1 MKTDYDE
8 TNEEQNPF
16 DPTQITSSL
25 PLLPFRHQVGGHA
38 RFFRFSKRT
47 ICKEVTDRERSFY
60 EQIHHELLPFTS
72 HYMGVLNVTC
82 GDLPE
87 VLFENN
93 PHLLQDWQQARGF
106 KRRVLSEVFS
116 AQAIQE
122 RLVQAEDWRR
132 KFSASMPNLVL
143 DPTLPSISSTL
154 SLPQLVQAE
163 QETGLRR
170 DHSWPSLTA
179 VENKYIWIEDLTEGV
194 QYPCILDLK
203 MGTRQYGVY
212 ATFEK
217 MMSQTLKCETSTSKK
232 LGVRVCGMQVYQLD
246 LNEFIHQDKYHG
258 RALTPLKFRDTL
270 QAYLDNGRGC
280 RIERIPS
287 ITRKLRKLAKI
298 IKTMSNY
305 RFYASSLLMI
315 YDALGT
321 KVDVKIIDFAHCV
334 TSVENEKEFRY
345 PPLNKGG
352 PDVGYLLGLKTLVL
366 VFEWIYKTQGGSPLD
381 LVKDDVFNDIFEPTH
396 ENLLAALLQY
406 T

>member
-163 QETGLRR
+163 QEPGLRR

-232 LGVRVCGMQVYQLD
+232 LGVRVCGMQVIV
-246 LNEFIHQDKYHG
+246 IH
-258 RALTPLKFRDTL
+258 
-270 QAYLDNGRGC
+270 
-280 RIERIPS
+280 
-287 ITRKLRKLAKI
+287 
-298 IKTMSNY
+298 
-305 RFYASSLLMI
+305 
-315 YDALGT
+315 
-321 KVDVKIIDFAHCV
+321 VV
-334 TSVENEKEFRY
+334 
-345 PPLNKGG
+345 
-352 PDVGYLLGLKTLVL
+352 
-366 VFEWIYKTQGGSPLD
+366 
-381 LVKDDVFNDIFEPTH
+381 
-396 ENLLAALLQY
+396 
-406 T
+406 